1 MLMPSFD
8 QNVRPCS
15 QTACSHGLK
24 KMCNLPKQTC
34 NEHLRLLS
42 FPLIVWIRG
51 SCVESEREKK
61 SFFPPPITLQFK
73 FHPSCSSRALE
84 SRSQGQFLTK
94 AELSGERPPCRGSHL
109 NQLHALFAPAENQ
122 YVEFSSFRERCVHA

>member
-51 SCVESEREKK
+51 SCVESEREREKK
-61 SFFPPPITLQFK
+61 KVFSSLQSHYNLNFI
-73 FHPSCSSRALE
+73 HPAAQGHSKAAVRANF
-84 SRSQGQFLTK
+84 SQKQNSPAKG
-94 AELSGERPPCRGSHL
+94 
-109 NQLHALFAPAENQ
+109 LHAAD
-122 YVEFSSFRERCVHA
+122 HT